1 MPAVDFRRGSSWC
14 FFLDLFG
21 SPNHSNSVIFDEW
34 KPMGWGFPRSILQ
47 DKDAWGPLFNKTSR
61 PRDDDETVESL
72 WSDWDIPRRM
82 MQALSWGMQC

>member
-1 MPAVDFRRGSSWC
+1 MGQSWQ
-14 FFLDLFG
+14 
-21 SPNHSNSVIFDEW
+21 SA
-34 KPMGWGFPRSILQ
+34 RQ

-82 MQALSWGMQC
+82 MQARGAVVGLHR

>member
-1 MPAVDFRRGSSWC
+1 MGQSWQ
-14 FFLDLFG
+14 
-21 SPNHSNSVIFDEW
+21 SP
-34 KPMGWGFPRSILQ
+34 RQ

-82 MQALSWGMQC
+82 MQARGAVVGLHR